1 MKNKKELLE
10 LLEGADEDSINLL
23 RAILELRSLT
33 GEELNIVCDCVHD
46 IYRYKWTNPR
56 KAQL

>member
-10 LLEGADEDSINLL
+10 LLEEADEDSINLL
-23 RAILELRSLT
+23 RAILELRALKS
-33 GEELNIVCDCVHD
+33 EELNIVCDCVHD
-46 IYRYKWTNPR
+46 IYRYKWTIPQ